1 MDRSIFFSQW
11 GGFDMAEPI
20 MKSSVFR
27 GVIPDVPSVLSRS
40 MKISHFLFLDVNK
53 QRMFSESISMGV
65 IYTFFCFRVR
75 G

>member
-1 MDRSIFFSQW
+1 MGLSIFFSQW
-11 GGFDMAEPI
+11 GGFDMAEPK

-27 GVIPDVPSVLSRS
+27 GVIPDVPSVLSWS
-40 MKISHFLFLDVNK
+40 MTTSHFLFFDDNN
-53 QRMFSESISMGV
+53 QRVFTESISMGV

>member
-1 MDRSIFFSQW
+1 
-11 GGFDMAEPI
+11 